1 MRWGILAFVFAAF
14 VINFADKS
22 IAGYAVVPIMKE
34 FHLNFTQWGL
44 VGSSFFWLFAIAGV
58 LGGALSDRFGTKKS
72 LAFMA
77 LVWSVL
83 QFGAYAI
90 TGLTGLILMRILLGI
105 FEGPYF
111 AVASNQL
118 SKWFDPERRGLVIA
132 IMNSGGTIGA
142 FVLAPVLVKMISN
155 LGWRNAFAI
164 LGISSLI
171 WFVLWLWLGKD
182 SPKESI
188 TPIQTKTLTPKPK
201 WIEIYPVLLSPTFIL
216 TCLAAFASYWYLAWA
231 QAFMPAYLTQAI
243 HLTPKKMGYFSSI
256 IGVSSGVLTMLIA
269 WFSDCLFKKNQNFRK
284 SRVFIGG
291 ASVLAAG
298 LLFSTLTVF
307 HSPTWVLLALS
318 LGNGL
323 AYTMFVLL
331 PPIVSRLMPERGG
344 LMVGVSAG
352 FAQLAGIIGPIV
364 SGVIIQSSRD
374 NVVAGFGNTILFIS
388 LLLIILGGAF
398 FIFAKPDKG
407 LAPLASNPK
416 KISL

>member
-22 IAGYAVVPIMKE
+22 IAGYAVIPIMNE
-34 FHLNFTQWGL
+34 LHLNFTQWGL

-77 LVWSVL
+77 LAWSVL

-90 TGLTGLILMRILLGI
+90 TGLSGLILMRILLGV

-118 SKWFDPERRGLVIA
+118 SKWFAPERRGLVIA

-142 FVLAPVLVKMISN
+142 FVLAPVLVKMISG
-155 LGWRNAFAI
+155 LGWRNAFVI
-164 LGISSLI
+164 LGLSSLI

-188 TPIQTKTLTPKPK
+188 NPVQTKMVAPKPK

-231 QAFMPAYLTQAI
+231 QAFMPAYLTEAI

-269 WFSDCLFKKNQNFRK
+269 WFSDHLFKKNQNFRK

-291 ASVLAAG
+291 AAVLAAG

-307 HSPTWVLLALS
+307 HSPTWVLLVLS

-323 AYTMFVLL
+323 ACTMFVLI
-331 PPIVSRLMPERGG
+331 PPIVSRLMPERVG

-352 FAQLAGIIGPIV
+352 FAQLAGIIGPIL
-364 SGVIIQSSRD
+364 SGVIIQSSRG

-398 FIFAKPDKG
+398 FIFAKPDKD
-407 LAPLASNPK
+407 LTPFASNPK